1 MYEACQSI
9 QVFVSA
15 YVRTHRTFIRIFTG
29 PRSKISK
36 KYIRGPFGPVFRP
49 CILFVGA
56 VAIMTPLLVPS
67 RADVAVTP
75 IFSPIPT
82 PCAPLPGPLLSSV
95 RWLQPAGC
103 YPAARQPLRFPG
115 QPPPTPRSTM
125 PTALRSGCPLLF
137 NSITRKLHFIG
148 REMPWAGLARHGTTY
163 AGRGE
168 SYFQILFVVSDL
180 PPLS

>member
-1 MYEACQSI
+1 MILYRRRWMYEACQSI

-125 PTALRSGCPLLF
+125 PTALPRGVICFS
-137 NSITRKLHFIG
+137 TR
-148 REMPWAGLARHGTTY
+148 
-163 AGRGE
+163 
-168 SYFQILFVVSDL
+168 
-180 PPLS
+180 